1 MAVDNQF
8 LLATILAV
16 GLGYFALTRKPEPHP
31 AAFRK
36 ELQAQNVL
44 LQMDQVDDIFHEF
57 KVEFS
62 KRGVNAE
69 TTPMTP
75 DEFAQLNGLERNI
88 RRIDK
93 EVGRNAPFDRG
104 DLERFAQ
111 RRDDLYENIEKFKS
125 KYPQSVLQNQE
136 DSRVSAMDLGDIVEQ
151 GAHKDLFKSVAPSGT
166 LGRSLSRTASLSR
179 AVSPHPERLDD
190 SFSRV
195 NEKGWAVSA
204 ERSISRS
211 VGKYSPHRSFS
222 RSPQKA
228 LGFLRG
234 ISKVRQ
240 RRASRGKSAGQG
252 PFDNAP
258 KANKR
263 VNKDKPS
270 DGMVLQDQRGGFEAV
285 LPQNNNNSQEDTRN
299 TNQQNSELGSDRV
312 KEGVVLVGPV
322 NVEAPS
328 IPTGFDSVKGLTD
341 DNVEMA
347 PTAEVKPVKP
357 ERPKK
362 KLPGTSP
369 QTQPSMDAAPD
380 PKAPTEQQVTL
391 KRLTDDI
398 NDLDRR
404 WDTITSHEAL
414 NEKLGL
420 IQARLRGI
428 VDSQGR
434 LGKEVIKSYKL
445 ASARIDKGRKTRD
458 IDKVVIPSVQRK
470 EHAAKRL
477 RKKPPP
483 RPAALRRSASSLV
496 GIGSSPNMNTAP
508 KPPNKL

>member
-1 MAVDNQF
+1 
-8 LLATILAV
+8 
-16 GLGYFALTRKPEPHP
+16 
-31 AAFRK
+31 
-36 ELQAQNVL
+36 
-44 LQMDQVDDIFHEF
+44 
-57 KVEFS
+57 
-62 KRGVNAE
+62 
-69 TTPMTP
+69 
-75 DEFAQLNGLERNI
+75 
-88 RRIDK
+88 
-93 EVGRNAPFDRG
+93 
-104 DLERFAQ
+104 
-111 RRDDLYENIEKFKS
+111 
-125 KYPQSVLQNQE
+125 
-136 DSRVSAMDLGDIVEQ
+136 
-151 GAHKDLFKSVAPSGT
+151 
-166 LGRSLSRTASLSR
+166 
-179 AVSPHPERLDD
+179 
-190 SFSRV
+190 
-195 NEKGWAVSA
+195 
-204 ERSISRS
+204 
-211 VGKYSPHRSFS
+211 
-222 RSPQKA
+222 
-228 LGFLRG
+228 
-234 ISKVRQ
+234 
-240 RRASRGKSAGQG
+240 
-252 PFDNAP
+252 
-258 KANKR
+258 
-263 VNKDKPS
+263 
-270 DGMVLQDQRGGFEAV
+270 MVLKDDRGGFEAV